1 MTHAKSL
8 DMSAAELAMVRKIL
22 LRHVPKAL
30 VWVFGSRATGRA
42 KKFSDLDLCI
52 QSDRPLGLDVM
63 SALAE
68 DFSESDL
75 PWKVDVVDWS
85 TTNPDF
91 RKIIDQNKIVLE
103 FN

>member
-1 MTHAKSL
+1 MTLNLSL
-8 DMSAAELAMVRKIL
+8 DIGVAELAMVREIL
-22 LRHVPKAL
+22 LRHVPNAR
-30 VWVFGSRATGRA
+30 VYVFGSRATGRA

-75 PWKVDVVDWS
+75 PWKVDIVDWA
-85 TTNPDF
+85 TIKPEF
-91 RKIIDQNKIVLE
+91 RKIIDQDKIVLE
-103 FN
+103 RH

>member
-1 MTHAKSL
+1 MTLAKSL
-8 DMSAAELAMVRKIL
+8 GMSTAELAIVQEIL
-22 LRHVPKAL
+22 FRHVPNARVYL
-30 VWVFGSRATGRA
+30 FGSRATGRA

-52 QSDRPLGLDVM
+52 KADKPLGLNVM

-85 TTNPDF
+85 TIEPEF
-91 RKIIDQNKIVLE
+91 RKIIDQDKMVLE